1 MLKLRRNIKKGSLI
15 LKLILLFL
23 LTYSQLFALVD
34 LNNASSDELLSLNGI
49 GKAKSQKIIAYREV
63 NGCFENVDE
72 LANIDGISKKIIA
85 ANRAT
90 LTIGKC
96 KIINSENANS
106 SSYVDVLLD
115 PINIVFVVII
125 FILAFLDLKTG
136 KDLKSQ
142 IVSVGVLGTFVGI
155 FIGLQSFN
163 PDDIINS
170 VNGILVGLKTA
181 FFTSIVGMSVST
193 ILSLIE
199 KFTGDAKDE

>member
-49 GKAKSQKIIAYREV
+49 GKAKSQKIITYREL

-96 KIINSENANS
+96 KIINSENENV
-106 SSYVDVLLD
+106 SSYLDVLLD

>member
-1 MLKLRRNIKKGSLI
+1 LLKLRRNIKKGSLI